1 MSTLNQTKINQL
13 LSSQPHGVVFQSAW
27 LREHGYSAD
36 LQKRYRTGRWL
47 DAVGTGAM
55 IRTGEKVDY
64 LGAIYALQA
73 QSGLMVHPGGR
84 TALSLQGYTHYLELA
99 AKRAVVF
106 GSREDKLPA
115 WFLKRDWGMAINYY
129 PTSFLPAEAGLAE
142 VEIKDFSVRVSNM
155 TRAVMECLY
164 MAPKEYDLMEC
175 YELMQGLNSLVPQQ
189 VQELLEQC
197 RSVKVNRLFLY
208 LAEKA
213 GHEWLNYIDVKKVDM
228 GKGKRSIVP
237 HGVYI
242 PKYEITVPK
251 ELAEYGERGV

>member
-1 MSTLNQTKINQL
+1 
-13 LSSQPHGVVFQSAW
+13 
-27 LREHGYSAD
+27 
-36 LQKRYRTGRWL
+36 
-47 DAVGTGAM
+47 
-55 IRTGEKVDY
+55 
-64 LGAIYALQA
+64 
-73 QSGLMVHPGGR
+73 
-84 TALSLQGYTHYLELA
+84 
-99 AKRAVVF
+99 
-106 GSREDKLPA
+106 
-115 WFLKRDWGMAINYY
+115 
-129 PTSFLPAEAGLAE
+129 
-142 VEIKDFSVRVSNM
+142 
-155 TRAVMECLY
+155 MECLY